1 MMKIFLT
8 ILFAS
13 ALACSAEDVL
23 FLKNGT
29 RRPGEIVSADATTIR
44 LRVALQGPAPT
55 VPGAAAAS
63 ATIGIPRADIEA
75 IEFNPDPEREE
86 RLRLADPAKAYEI
99 EIDWTRQKTWLSFPR
114 SPAGAIG
121 CVLGDL
127 WVKSKDPTKAT
138 QALELF
144 NLIEAQSWSDEDKA
158 RAKQGRLRA
167 MVALGRADEAVE
179 QAQKLAEETEDPQIL
194 VDAKNIMAQAAEKDL
209 RAFLEENPRW
219 EMDSNVIEERHRL
232 YNRVLEL
239 HLYPALFYGSDSER
253 AARGLWGAAGIYR
266 ISNQTNLAVETARDI
281 VTLYPETAE
290 AAPAKQYLAS
300 LKPEELAGDF
310 EAEARKEIQE
320 GLAKSESA
328 AAAATPAPEPSPES
342 KDTQKKSKKK

>member
-13 ALACSAEDVL
+13 ALVCSADDVL
-23 FLKNGT
+23 LLKNGD
-29 RRPGEIVSADATTIR
+29 RRAGEIVSAEATTIR

-55 VPGAAAAS
+55 VPGAAAAT

-75 IEFNPDPEREE
+75 IEFNPDPERDE
-86 RLRLADPAKAYEI
+86 RLRLADPAKTYEI
-99 EIDWTRQKTWLSFPR
+99 EIDWTRQKPWLSFPR

-127 WVKSKDPTKAT
+127 WVKSKDPAKAT

-144 NLIEAQSWSDEDKA
+144 NLIEARSWSDEDKA

-239 HLYPALFYGSDSER
+239 HLYPALFYGSDTER
-253 AARGLWGAAGIYR
+253 AARGLWGAVGIYR
-266 ISNQTNLAVETARDI
+266 LSNQTNLAVETARDI
-281 VTLYPETAE
+281 ATLYPGTPE
-290 AAPAKQYLAS
+290 ARQAQEFLAS
-300 LKPEELAGDF
+300 LKPEELASDF
-310 EAEARKEIQE
+310 EAEGRKELAE
-320 GLAKSESA
+320 GLAKKQA
-328 AAAATPAPEPSPES
+328 TPATTPAPEPSPES
-342 KDTQKKSKKK
+342 KTVKKKSKKQ

>member
-44 LRVALQGPAPT
+44 LRVTLQGPAPT
-55 VPGAAAAS
+55 APGAAAAS

-75 IEFNPDPEREE
+75 IEFNPDPERDE

-99 EIDWTRQKTWLSFPR
+99 EIDWTRQKPWLSFPR

-253 AARGLWGAAGIYR
+253 AARGLWGAVGIYR
-266 ISNQTNLAVETARDI
+266 LTSQTNLAVETARDI
-281 VTLYPETAE
+281 ATLYSGTPEAHQAE
-290 AAPAKQYLAS
+290 EFLAS
-300 LKPEELAGDF
+300 LKHEERASDF
-310 EAEARKEIQE
+310 EAEGRKELEE